1 MVQPAWQVSGGD
13 DHRARQGTGMEF
25 LKHTE
30 WPMWFGYAAVAS
42 SIITCAMK
50 TMIPLRVVSMTCN
63 ALFIIYGFFSGIY
76 PTLILN
82 LVLLPL
88 NTVRLQQMR
97 KLIHDVEAAASYG
110 ETSIDWL
117 KAFMSRRKFRK
128 GDIVFRKGDLADAMY
143 YSVSGRYR
151 LCEMGVEIP
160 TGQVF
165 GDLGLLAPGNRR
177 TQTIECMDDGE
188 ALTASYQQVK
198 ELYFQ
203 NPQFG
208 FYFLRLTSERLFE
221 NIDRLEKELMQK
233 NEALERLAH
242 KPA

>member
-1 MVQPAWQVSGGD
+1 MN
-13 DHRARQGTGMEF
+13 MEF

-30 WPMWFGYAAVAS
+30 WPMWFGYAAVIAS
-42 SIITCAMK
+42 VVTCAMK

-63 ALFIIYGFFSGIY
+63 ALFIIYGFFGGIY

-82 LVLLPL
+82 SILLPL

-97 KLIHDVEAAASYG
+97 KLIQDVEAAASYG

-117 KAFMSRRKFRK
+117 KPFMSKRSFRK
-128 GDIVFRKGDLADAMY
+128 GDIVFRKGEVADAMY

-151 LCEMGVEIP
+151 LREMGIELP
-160 TGQVF
+160 AAQVF
-165 GDLGLLAPGNRR
+165 GDLGLIAPDNRR
-177 TQTIECMDDGE
+177 TQTIECMEDGE
-188 ALTASYQQVK
+188 VLTATYQQVK

-208 FYFLRLTSERLFE
+208 FYFLRLTSGRLFE
-221 NIDRLEKELMQK
+221 NINRLEQELVRK
-233 NEALERLAH
+233 NEMLATLGH

>member
-1 MVQPAWQVSGGD
+1 
-13 DHRARQGTGMEF
+13 MEF

-42 SIITCAMK
+42 SIVTCAMK

-63 ALFIIYGFFSGIY
+63 ALFIIYGFFNGIY

-88 NTVRLQQMR
+88 NTVRLHQMR

-117 KAFMSRRKFRK
+117 KPFMSSRSFHK
-128 GDIVFRKGDLADAMY
+128 GDIVFRKGDVADAMY

-151 LCEMGVEIP
+151 LCEMGIEIP
-160 TGQVF
+160 AGQVF
-165 GDLGLLAPGNRR
+165 GDLGLISPDNRR
-177 TQTIECMDDGE
+177 TQTIECVDGGE
-188 ALTASYQQVK
+188 VLTAGYQQVK

-208 FYFLRLTSERLFE
+208 FYFLRLTSERLFA
-221 NIDRLEKELMQK
+221 NISRLEEELVRK
-233 NEALERLAH
+233 NKALAALGH
-242 KPA
+242 

>member
-1 MVQPAWQVSGGD
+1 
-13 DHRARQGTGMEF
+13 MEF

-42 SIITCAMK
+42 SIVTCAMK

-63 ALFIIYGFFSGIY
+63 ALFITYGFFAGIY

-82 LVLLPL
+82 MVLLPL
-88 NTVRLQQMR
+88 NAVRLQQMR

-117 KAFMSRRKFRK
+117 KPFMARRRFHK
-128 GDIVFRKGDLADAMY
+128 GDIVFRKGDVADAMF

-151 LCEMGVEIP
+151 LSEIGIELP
-160 TGQVF
+160 VGQVF

-177 TQTIECMDDGE
+177 TQTIECLEDGE
-188 ALTASYQQVK
+188 VLTASYQQVK

-203 NPQFG
+203 NQQFG
-208 FYFLRLTSERLFE
+208 FYVLRLTSERLFE
-221 NIDRLEKELMQK
+221 NISRLEAEIVRK
-233 NEALERLAH
+233 NEALAALGH

>member
-1 MVQPAWQVSGGD
+1 
-13 DHRARQGTGMEF
+13 MEF
-25 LKHTE
+25 IRHTE

-82 LVLLPL
+82 LILLPL
-88 NTVRLQQMR
+88 NTVRLHQMR

-117 KAFMSRRKFRK
+117 KPFMARRSFHK
-128 GDIVFRKGDLADAMY
+128 GDIVFRKGDVADAMY

-151 LCEMGVEIP
+151 LQEIGIDIP
-160 TGQVF
+160 VGQVF
-165 GDLGLLAPGNRR
+165 GDLGLLAPGNVR
-177 TQTIECMDDGE
+177 TQTIECLEDGE
-188 ALTASYQQVK
+188 VLTAGYQQVK

-221 NIDRLEKELMQK
+221 NISRLEAEIVRK
-233 NEALERLAH
+233 NEALAALGH